1 MSSEKVPVSTPRFT
15 FSSDVDPS
23 IGKRFHKQSA
33 EHPAPFHQPSVQYG
47 ASLVGFIYFEKS
59 IFLMI

>member
-15 FSSDVDPS
+15 FLSDLCPS
-23 IGKRFHKQSA
+23 VGKRFHKQSA
-33 EHPAPFHQPSVQYG
+33 EHSTPLNQPNVQYG

-59 IFLMI
+59 IFLTI